1 MIKQEWRALIKN
13 KFLLIVL
20 GIIGLIP
27 ALYNLIFLGGLWNP
41 YGNLDHLPVAV
52 VNQDQPIVYQGKQ
65 LAIGKNLTTKLK
77 QTHALDFHFVSK
89 EQGQKGI
96 EKGKYYMIV
105 TIPANFSKNAT
116 TILTKQP
123 KDMEITYQTSQGTNL
138 TGAKM
143 SDSAMTQIKN
153 QVSSQVTQMYSETL
167 LSQFGKA
174 GTGMQSAA
182 AGGKKLA
189 AGTDKLNTASQTLS
203 DNLTKLAASSL
214 KFSDGSHTL
223 NKSLQQYVTGA
234 KKVDTGAKKLNLG
247 IATLAGKVPELTG
260 GISQLTDGS
269 KKLATGVLQYTN
281 GVGTVTQGSK
291 KLTRGIN
298 QFATNIPSLTTGV
311 GQLGTGSQTLQNGL
325 GQYTNGVQSVSD
337 GTQQI
342 SAGLQSLASKTK
354 QLPQQ
359 VKALN
364 EGTKKISASL
374 SAVQMSVAEKNQLLN
389 YTDSVKSYLTQVAQ
403 TLATTD
409 LSGLENIAQVTNLV
423 TELSNQLNSVSE
435 NVAGINQQIE
445 TTKQN
450 LSANYQTDLA
460 TNANA
465 IVAAL
470 ATSGV
475 TLSQEQKDLVLT
487 TMQQQDSQTLKA
499 ANQLSIDTTPLF
511 ASLTAQKQALE
522 KLKSGLE
529 AVQQIP
535 VTQIADLK
543 TGANQLTQVSATA
556 SNGINKSVQGL
567 YDIANQVVPGI
578 QAIDQGTTALNKNM
592 PTLTKSIQQLATGSE
607 QLTQG
612 ATKLAAQGQTINQG
626 AGNLTNGLANLQQ
639 KVPVLSGGV
648 NQLAQGAKQL
658 ASGTERLQQ
667 QSATLTHGSNQ
678 LTAGLNQVQQ
688 KLPTLRSG
696 VSALQNGSL
705 QLVNGTRQL
714 AANGGSIISGA
725 QKLDSGAQQIST
737 GSFQLAT
744 GEKQVQQSLGKVGS
758 GLKEVSNQLASGADK
773 IKEINTKKVS
783 ADAMAKPVSTIH
795 QDFDSVANN
804 GTAMAPYMMSVA
816 LFIGTITFNLLFD
829 TFTPKKKPTSGF
841 AWWASKAS
849 ILGAVGIFQ
858 ALMVYFVLT
867 VFLGMTVLQPV
878 KVILFSILVSLTFM
892 SIVTLF
898 NLLLGKLGSFLMLI
912 FMIIQLASSGGT
924 YPIELSGTFY
934 RVINPFLP
942 MTYSIRAL
950 REGISIGGSLLVE
963 TGLFIG
969 LFLISNLLMIAFFTK
984 KKKDPRTFDE
994 EMSEV

>member
-1 MIKQEWRALIKN
+1 MIKQEWRALFKN

-65 LAIGKNLTTKLK
+65 LAIGKNLTNKLK

-143 SDSAMTQIKN
+143 SDSAMAQIKN

-281 GVGTVTQGSK
+281 GVGTVTKGSK

-311 GQLGTGSQTLQNGL
+311 GQLGAGSQTLQNGL

-374 SAVQMSVAEKNQLLN
+374 STVQMSVAEKNQLLN

-409 LSGLENIAQVTNLV
+409 LSGLENIAQVTDLV
-423 TELSNQLNSVSE
+423 AELSNQLNSVSE

-487 TMQQQDSQTLKA
+487 TMQQQDSQTLQA

-522 KLKSGLE
+522 KLTSGLA

-578 QAIDQGTTALNKNM
+578 QAIDQGTAALNKNM

-612 ATKLAAQGQTINQG
+612 ATKLTAQGQTINQG

-705 QLVNGTRQL
+705 QLVNGTGQL

-773 IKEINTKKVS
+773 IREINTKKVS

-829 TFTPKKKPTSGF
+829 TFTPKKKPTSGI

-924 YPIELSGTFY
+924 YPIELSGAFY

-950 REGISIGGSLLVE
+950 REGISIEGSLLVE

-969 LFLISNLLMIAFFTK
+969 LFLISNLLMIVFFTK